1 MPAFFHW
8 PLEASSVD
16 VLRSLVG
23 QRITGIALTGFEEA
37 KPHHLRLNDVVLET
51 DLGLVGIDAWEW
63 ECTDKFKVS
72 VFLPRIAR
80 VDEPPQR
87 WYRAAPSQ
95 SKNALERILNA
106 LLGRGSPSTAKVW
119 VYEPPQRWSW
129 GELSRF
135 REALESLLPAFLR
148 ARLPDPVMEPLPRDR
163 LAFEDVAPIRRV
175 VVYSLRDEYSDDG
188 LAEWTEYD
196 HAFLFERDSGTAFLL
211 RVDIESIAGFLF
223 LVQDQEAIA
232 ELVAV
237 FTPRLVLE

>member
-23 QRITGIALTGFEEA
+23 QRIAGIALTGFEEA
-37 KPHHLRLNDVVLET
+37 KPYHLRLYDVVLET
-51 DLGLVGIDAWEW
+51 DLGLVDIDALEW

-72 VFLPRIAR
+72 VFLPRIVR

-87 WYRAAPSQ
+87 WYREVDDQ
-95 SKNALERILNA
+95 KE
-106 LLGRGSPSTAKVW
+106 
-119 VYEPPQRWSW
+119 Y
-129 GELSRF
+129 
-135 REALESLLPAFLR
+135 LPWT
-148 ARLPDPVMEPLPRDR
+148 R

-175 VVYSLRDEYSDDG
+175 VVYSMRDEYSDDG
-188 LAEWTEYD
+188 LTEWTEYD
-196 HAFLFERDSGTAFLL
+196 HAFLFERDSGTSFLL
-211 RVDIESIAGFLF
+211 RVEIEMIAGFLF

-232 ELVAV
+232 ELVAG